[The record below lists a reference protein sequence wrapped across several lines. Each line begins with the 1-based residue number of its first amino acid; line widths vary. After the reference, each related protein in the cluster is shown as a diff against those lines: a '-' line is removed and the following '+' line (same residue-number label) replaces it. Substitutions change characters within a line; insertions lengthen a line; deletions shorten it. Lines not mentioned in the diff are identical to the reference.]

1 MNEKPITIAL
11 VGAAGRMGQ
20 EITRIAARRQQLR
33 VGAAVEGVGSPAV
46 GRDLG
51 DIAGIGNLGV
61 TIVDHLETAFA
72 AADVAVDLSLPKA
85 TVNVIDAALATDTA
99 LVCGT
104 TGLEDSTLSLFDS
117 AAKRIPVLY
126 TPNLS
131 PGIAVLSALVEQAS
145 AALGGDYDI
154 EIVEM
159 HHRDKVDAP
168 SGTALALAEAAA
180 RGAKTDLAETLQ
192 VGRAGQVGKRP
203 ASEIGVHAVRGGGVF
218 GDHTVILAGQH
229 ERIELSHMAA
239 SRSLFA
245 EGALRAAQFLSGKPP
260 GRYTMADVLRIAPQ
274 AVGRP

>member
-1 MNEKPITIAL
+1 MNDKPITIAL

-20 EITRIAARRQQLR
+20 EITRIAAGRRQLR
-33 VGAAVEGVGSPAV
+33 IGAAVEGVGSPAV

-51 DIAGIGNLGV
+51 DLAGIGNLGV
-61 TIVDHLETAFA
+61 TIVDNPETAFA

-85 TVNVIDAALATDTA
+85 TAKVIDAALATDTA

-131 PGIAVLSALVEQAS
+131 PGVAVLSALVEQAC
-145 AALGGDYDI
+145 AALGSDYDI

-180 RGAKTDLAETLQ
+180 RGAQTNLAETLQ
-192 VGRAGQVGKRP
+192 VGRAGHVGKRP
-203 ASEIGVHAVRGGGVF
+203 ASEIGVHSVRGGGVF

-245 EGALRAAQFLSGKPP
+245 EGALRAAQFLSGKKP

-274 AVGRP
+274 AAGWP